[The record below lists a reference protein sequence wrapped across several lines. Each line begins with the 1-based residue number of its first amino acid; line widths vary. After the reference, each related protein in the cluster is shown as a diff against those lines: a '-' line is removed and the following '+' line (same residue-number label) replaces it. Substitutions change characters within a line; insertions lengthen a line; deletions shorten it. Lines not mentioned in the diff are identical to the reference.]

1 MTVSWGVRVKGFT
14 LIEMMVVIAV
24 IGILTAIALPN
35 YTAYIARS
43 NRSEAR
49 SQVLIAA
56 NWMERWRTQQ
66 GSYLGAALPL
76 GLAQSP
82 AQGTPKYNIVL
93 SNLTAITYRVD
104 AQPAGSM
111 AGDICGELRIDHTG
125 QRTFTGGGG
134 QDFCWGR

>member
-14 LIEMMVVIAV
+14 LIEMMVVMAV
-24 IGILTAIALPN
+24 IGILTAIALPS

-66 GSYLGAALPL
+66 GSYLGAVLPS
-76 GLAQSP
+76 ASP
-82 AQGTPKYNIVL
+82 NHPRRELQNTT
-93 SNLTAITYRVD
+93 SSYRT
-104 AQPAGSM
+104 S
-111 AGDICGELRIDHTG
+111 R
-125 QRTFTGGGG
+125 R
-134 QDFCWGR
+134 